1 MRIVQVVNGLPPE
14 YLGGTETYA
23 AVLAQELARQ
33 GHTVSV
39 FARCAHSEQPDYQV
53 ETTTVEHV
61 EITWVNNT
69 LRKSKTFP
77 DSYENENIAARFG
90 AVLDRFQPDIVHFQH
105 LVYLSTTCVRE
116 AVQRRIPVVM
126 TLHDYWLICQRG
138 RFLKPD
144 LSVCPGQTDTG
155 CAQCFHHLLDPKM
168 SALHRWLKPLLGQQ
182 SWLREQGRRWYG
194 KRAVSRSVPLAAQ
207 QQIQARM
214 THIRALCESVSLFLA
229 PSRFLRE
236 QFVAFGIPPEK
247 ILFHECGLRT
257 DAIRPAPK
265 ALIPQKNGGKRP
277 LIFGYI
283 GVVDPVKGVH
293 LLVEA
298 FQTLPQAELRIYG
311 GEAAYAPYP
320 DEKRFRSR
328 LAGSARI
335 RCMGR
340 YEQHELGRILAEV
353 DVVVVPSIWYENAPL
368 VIREAFLA
376 HTPVITADFGGMREW
391 VRDGV
396 DGLLF
401 EPRNIEDL
409 RQKMRRFI
417 TEPDL
422 VARLSR
428 AFPAVRSICADAAL
442 LEQHYRRLL
451 QDFRRL

>member
-23 AVLAQELARQ
+23 AALAQELAGR
-33 GHTVSV
+33 GHDVSV
-39 FARCAHSEQPDYQV
+39 FARRENTRQPEYEL
-53 ETTTVEHV
+53 ETTTADQV
-61 EITWVNNT
+61 EITRINNT
-69 LRKSKTFP
+69 LRQSPRFV
-77 DSYENENIAARFG
+77 DSYQNDAIAIRFG
-90 AVLDRFQPDIVHFQH
+90 EVLDRFQPDIVHFQH

-116 AVQRRIPVVM
+116 ATRRQIPVVM

-144 LSVCPGQTDTG
+144 LSVCPGQTDAG

-168 SALHRWLKPLLGQQ
+168 STLYRWLKPLLGQQ
-182 SWLREQGRRWYG
+182 SWLREQARRWYG
-194 KRAVSRSVPLAAQ
+194 KRAGSQSVSLVARQ
-207 QQIQARM
+207 QVQARM
-214 THIRALCESVSLFLA
+214 AHIRALCTSVSLFLA

-236 QFVAFGIPPEK
+236 QFVAFGLPEEK
-247 ILFHECGLRT
+247 ILFHECGLQT
-257 DAIRPAPK
+257 DAIQPMPK
-265 ALIPQKNGGKRP
+265 ALIPQKNGDKRP

-298 FQTLPQAELRIYG
+298 FQSLPQAELHIYG

-320 DEKRFRSR
+320 DEKRFRSQ
-328 LAGSARI
+328 LANSARI

-340 YEQHELGRILAEV
+340 YEQRELGRILAEV

-368 VIREAFLA
+368 VIREAFLS

-396 DGLLF
+396 NGLLF
-401 EPRNIEDL
+401 QPRNIDDL
-409 RQKMRRFI
+409 RQKMMRFI

-428 AFPAVRSICADAAL
+428 AFPAVRSISADAAL

-451 QDFRRL
+451 H

>member
-23 AVLAQELARQ
+23 AALAQELARQ
-33 GHTVSV
+33 GHSVSV
-39 FARCAHSEQPDYQV
+39 FARRENLQQPEYEL
-53 ETTTVEHV
+53 ETTAVADVELSR
-61 EITWVNNT
+61 INNT
-69 LRKSKTFP
+69 QRQSTTFA
-77 DSYENENIAARFG
+77 DSYQNDTIAARFG
-90 AVLDRFQPDIVHFQH
+90 VVLDRFKPDVVHFQH

-116 AVQRRIPVVM
+116 ATRRHIPVVM

-144 LSVCPGQTDTG
+144 LSVCPGQTDSG
-155 CAQCFHHLLDPKM
+155 CARCFHHLLDPRL
-168 SALHRWLKPLLGQQ
+168 STLHRLLKPLLGQN
-182 SWLREQGRRWYG
+182 SWLRTRLRRLNAA
-194 KRAVSRSVPLAAQ
+194 RAASRSVSPAAQ
-207 QQIQARM
+207 AQVQDRM
-214 THIRALCESVSLFLA
+214 AHIRALCASVALFLA

-236 QFVAFGIPPEK
+236 QFVAFGLPPEK
-247 ILFHECGLRT
+247 ILFHECGLQT

-265 ALIPQKNGGKRP
+265 ALVPQKNRGQRP
-277 LIFGYI
+277 LVFGYI

-298 FQTLPQAELRIYG
+298 CQSLPAELRIYG

-320 DEKRFRSR
+320 DEKRFRSQ
-328 LAGSARI
+328 LANSPHI

-353 DVVVVPSIWYENAPL
+353 DVVIVPSIWYENAPL

-376 HTPVITADFGGMREW
+376 QTPVITADFGGMREW
-391 VRDGV
+391 VTDGV
-396 DGLLF
+396 NGLLF
-401 EPRNIEDL
+401 QPRNVDDL
-409 RQKMRRFI
+409 RQKMSRFL

-422 VARLSR
+422 VARLSL
-428 AFPAVRSICADAAL
+428 AFPAVRSIAADAAL

-451 QDFRRL
+451 H

>member
-23 AVLAQELARQ
+23 ATLARELARQ
-33 GHTVSV
+33 GHAVSV
-39 FARCAHSEQPDYQV
+39 FARRENAQQPEYEV
-53 ETTTVEHV
+53 ETTTTDQVELSRINH
-61 EITWVNNT
+61 T
-69 LRKSKTFP
+69 LRGSTSFA
-77 DSYENENIAARFG
+77 DSYQNDTIAARFG
-90 AVLDRFQPDIVHFQH
+90 QMLDRFQPDIVHFQH

-116 AVQRRIPVVM
+116 AVQRQIPVVM

-144 LSVCPGQTDTG
+144 LSVCSGQTDAG
-155 CAQCFHHLLDPKM
+155 CAQCFHHLLGPKM
-168 SALHRWLKPLLGQQ
+168 SVLYGWLKPLLGQQ
-182 SWLREQGRRWYG
+182 SWLRERARRWYG
-194 KRAVSRSVPLAAQ
+194 KRAGSQSVSLAAR

-214 THIRALCESVSLFLA
+214 AHIRTLCESVSLFLA

-236 QFVAFGIPPEK
+236 QFVAFGLPPEK
-247 ILFHECGLRT
+247 ILFHECGLQT
-257 DAIRPAPK
+257 DTLRPAPK
-265 ALIPQKNGGKRP
+265 ARVPQRTRGKRP
-277 LIFGYI
+277 LVFGYI
-283 GVVDPVKGVH
+283 GVVDPVKGVQ

-298 FQTLPQAELRIYG
+298 FQTLPQAELRLYG
-311 GEAAYAPYP
+311 GEAAYASYP

-328 LAGSARI
+328 LASSARI

-391 VRDGV
+391 VTDGV
-396 DGLLF
+396 NGLLF
-401 EPRNIEDL
+401 EPRNIADL

-428 AFPAVRSICADAAL
+428 AFPAVRSIRADAAL
-442 LEQHYRRLL
+442 LAQLYRRLL
-451 QDFRRL
+451 

>member
-23 AVLAQELARQ
+23 ATLAQELARQ
-33 GHTVSV
+33 GHAVSV
-39 FARCAHSEQPDYQV
+39 FARREDSTRPEYAV
-53 ETTTVEHV
+53 ETTTVEQV
-61 EITWVNNT
+61 EISRINNT
-69 LRKSKTFP
+69 QRQSTAFA
-77 DSYENENIAARFG
+77 DSYRNDPIATCFG
-90 AVLDRFQPDIVHFQH
+90 EVLDRFQPDIVHFQH
-105 LVYLSTTCVRE
+105 LVYLSTTCVQE
-116 AVQRRIPVVM
+116 AVRRRIPVVM

-144 LSVCPGQTDTG
+144 LSVCPGQTDAG
-155 CAQCFHHLLDPKM
+155 CARCFHHLLDTKTA
-168 SALHRWLKPLLGQQ
+168 ALYRWLKPLLGQQ
-182 SWLREQGRRWYG
+182 SWLREQVRRWYG
-194 KRAVSRSVPLAAQ
+194 KRAGSQSVSLAAR

-214 THIRALCESVSLFLA
+214 AHIRALCQSVSLFLA

-247 ILFHECGLRT
+247 ILFHECGLQT
-257 DAIRPAPK
+257 DTIQPAPK
-265 ALIPQKNGGKRP
+265 ARVPHKNRSSRP
-277 LIFGYI
+277 LVFGYI

-298 FQTLPQAELRIYG
+298 FQTLPQAELHIYG

-328 LAGSARI
+328 LANSARI

-353 DVVVVPSIWYENAPL
+353 DVVIVPSIWYENAPL

-391 VRDGV
+391 VTDGV
-396 DGLLF
+396 NGLLF
-401 EPRNIEDL
+401 QPRNIDDL
-409 RQKMRRFI
+409 RHKMNRFI

-428 AFPAVRSICADAAL
+428 AFPAVRSISADAAL
-442 LEQHYRRLL
+442 LEQHYRR
-451 QDFRRL
+451 FTPHNA

>member
-1 MRIVQVVNGLPPE
+1 MRVVQVVNGLPPE

-23 AVLAQELARQ
+23 AALAKEQARQ
-33 GHTVSV
+33 GHSVSV
-39 FARCAHSEQPDYQV
+39 FTRRASQEHPEYQV
-53 ETTTVEHV
+53 ETTTVEQV
-61 EITWVNNT
+61 EITRVNNT
-69 LRKSKTFP
+69 LRESKTFP
-77 DSYENENIAARFG
+77 ESYENENIAACFG
-90 AVLDRFQPDIVHFQH
+90 QMLDRFKPDIVHFQH
-105 LVYLSTTCVRE
+105 LMYLSTTCVHE
-116 AVQRRIPVVM
+116 AVRRQIPVVM

-144 LSVCPGQTDTG
+144 LSVCPGQTDSG
-155 CAQCFHHLLDPKM
+155 CAQCFSHLLDRKI
-168 SALHRWLKPLLGQQ
+168 STLHHWLKPLLGRQP
-182 SWLREQGRRWYG
+182 WLREQVRRWYG
-194 KRAVSRSVPLAAQ
+194 KRVVSQSVSFAAQ

-214 THIRALCESVSLFLA
+214 SHIRALCASVSLFLA
-229 PSRFLRE
+229 PSRFLCE

-247 ILFHECGLRT
+247 ILFHECGLQT
-257 DAIRPAPK
+257 DAIQPAPK
-265 ALIPQKNGGKRP
+265 ALVPRKNRDKRP
-277 LIFGYI
+277 LVFGYI

-298 FQTLPQAELRIYG
+298 FQTLPAELRIYG

-320 DEKRFRSR
+320 DEKGFRSQ
-328 LAGSARI
+328 LANSPRI

-340 YEQHELGRILAEV
+340 YEQHELSRILAEV
-353 DVVVVPSIWYENAPL
+353 DVVIVPSIWYENAPL

-396 DGLLF
+396 NGLLF
-401 EPRNIEDL
+401 QPRNIDDL
-409 RQKMRRFI
+409 RQKMNRFI

-428 AFPAVRSICADAAL
+428 AFPAVRSIAADAAL

-451 QDFRRL
+451 H

>member
-1 MRIVQVVNGLPPE
+1 MRIVQVVHGLPPE

-23 AVLAQELARQ
+23 AALAKEQARQ
-33 GHTVSV
+33 GHAVSV
-39 FARCAHSEQPDYQV
+39 FARRADPEQAEYRV
-53 ETTTVEHV
+53 ETTRAESV
-61 EITWVNNT
+61 EITRVNNT
-69 LRKSKTFP
+69 LRESKTFP
-77 DSYENENIAARFG
+77 ESYENTNVATCFG
-90 AVLDRFQPDIVHFQH
+90 QMLDRFKPDIVHFQH
-105 LVYLSTTCVRE
+105 LMYLSTTCVHE
-116 AVQRRIPVVM
+116 AVRRQIPVVM

-155 CAQCFHHLLDPKM
+155 CARCFHHLLDPKM
-168 SALHRWLKPLLGQQ
+168 SVLYGWLKPFLGQQ
-182 SWLREQGRRWYG
+182 SWLRERARRWYG
-194 KRAVSRSVPLAAQ
+194 KRAGSQSVSLAAQ

-214 THIRALCESVSLFLA
+214 AHIRALCASVSLFLA

-247 ILFHECGLRT
+247 ILFHECGLQT
-257 DAIRPAPK
+257 DAIQPAPK
-265 ALIPQKNGGKRP
+265 APVPRKNRDKRP

-298 FQTLPQAELRIYG
+298 FQTLPAELRIYG

-320 DEKRFRSR
+320 DEKGFRSR
-328 LAGSARI
+328 LANSPRI

-340 YEQHELGRILAEV
+340 YEQHELSRILAEV

-391 VRDGV
+391 VTDGV
-396 DGLLF
+396 NGLLF
-401 EPRNIEDL
+401 EPRNIDDL
-409 RQKMRRFI
+409 RQKMRRFV

-422 VARLSR
+422 VARLSQ
-428 AFPAVRSICADAAL
+428 AFPAVRSISTDAAL

-451 QDFRRL
+451 P

>member
-1 MRIVQVVNGLPPE
+1 MRIVQVVHGLPPE

-23 AVLAQELARQ
+23 AALAHELVRQ

-39 FARCAHSEQPDYQV
+39 FTRENARRPEHEV
-53 ETTTVEHV
+53 ETTTVDQV
-61 EITWVNNT
+61 EITRINNT
-69 LRKSKTFP
+69 QRQRTSFM
-77 DSYENENIAARFG
+77 DSYQNEAIATCFG
-90 AVLDRFQPDIVHFQH
+90 QMLDRFKPAVVHFQH
-105 LVYLSTTCVRE
+105 LMYLSTTCVHE
-116 AVQRRIPVVM
+116 AVRRQIPVVM

-144 LSVCPGQTDTG
+144 LSVCPGQTDAG
-155 CAQCFHHLLDPKM
+155 CARCFHHVLDPKM
-168 SALHRWLKPLLGQQ
+168 STLYRWLKPLLGQQ
-182 SWLREQGRRWYG
+182 SWLREQARRWYG
-194 KRAVSRSVPLAAQ
+194 KRAGSQSVSPAAQ

-214 THIRALCESVSLFLA
+214 AHIRTLCESVALFLA

-236 QFVAFGIPPEK
+236 QFVAFGIPEEK
-247 ILFHECGLRT
+247 ILFHECGLQT
-257 DAIRPAPK
+257 DAIQPAPK
-265 ALIPQKNGGKRP
+265 ALVPQKNRGKRP
-277 LIFGYI
+277 LTFGYI

-298 FQTLPQAELRIYG
+298 FQTLPAELRIYG

-320 DEKRFRSR
+320 DEKRFRSQ
-328 LAGSARI
+328 LANSPRI

-396 DGLLF
+396 NGLLF
-401 EPRNIEDL
+401 QPRDIDDL
-409 RQKMRRFI
+409 RQKMMRFI

-422 VARLSR
+422 AARLSR
-428 AFPAVRSICADAAL
+428 AFPAVRSISADAAL

-451 QDFRRL
+451 H